1 MAPTFDTLDRR
12 TNPNSHQNSR
22 PETAGLKAEAA
33 GMAARRARAESFMV
47 AIPVAQQGKE
57 WISTSTRWGWP
68 RESSLLLRDARTLH
82 HVPRT
87 SLDGWSKSLDAMA
100 NRQNVVGDGRLAK
113 GFGRFP
119 EGARTQV
126 NTLHYFDH
134 CPF

>member
-1 MAPTFDTLDRR
+1 MAATFDTLDRR

-113 GFGRFP
+113 VVGRFFG
-119 EGARTQV
+119 GARR
-126 NTLHYFDH
+126 
-134 CPF
+134 